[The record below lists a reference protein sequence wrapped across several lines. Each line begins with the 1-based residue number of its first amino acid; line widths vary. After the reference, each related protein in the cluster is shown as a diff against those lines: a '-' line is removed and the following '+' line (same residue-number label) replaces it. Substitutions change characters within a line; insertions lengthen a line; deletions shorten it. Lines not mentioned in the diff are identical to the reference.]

1 MSERYSLTSP
11 RPDKTMNNFL
21 AIYHLSETQKRLQ
34 EVLIA
39 NEAQQ
44 TDDAH
49 KAKRMSMVIAS
60 LIQAISQTDE
70 SAYAS
75 ETYVWFLIDSAQSL
89 MGKLS

>member
-1 MSERYSLTSP
+1 
-11 RPDKTMNNFL
+11 MNNFL

-39 NEAQQ
+39 HEAQQ
-44 TDDAH
+44 TDDTFH
-49 KAKRMSMVIAS
+49 KAKKVSMVIAN

-75 ETYVWFLIDSAQSL
+75 ETYVWFLIDSARSL